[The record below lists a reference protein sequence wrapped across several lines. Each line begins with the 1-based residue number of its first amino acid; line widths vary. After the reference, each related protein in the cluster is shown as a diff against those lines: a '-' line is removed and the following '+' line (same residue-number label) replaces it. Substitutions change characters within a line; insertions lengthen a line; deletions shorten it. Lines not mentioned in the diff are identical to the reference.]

1 METYTSTYKHVQYT
15 HTFVSQVM
23 RPIAELP
30 YLTLHSTFADAEA
43 LLNRCRGEEWLI
55 PVVDGKVRKERF
67 DFEFS
72 V

>member
-1 METYTSTYKHVQYT
+1 
-15 HTFVSQVM
+15 M

-55 PVVDGKVRKERF
+55 PVVDGKVRKGR
-67 DFEFS
+67 